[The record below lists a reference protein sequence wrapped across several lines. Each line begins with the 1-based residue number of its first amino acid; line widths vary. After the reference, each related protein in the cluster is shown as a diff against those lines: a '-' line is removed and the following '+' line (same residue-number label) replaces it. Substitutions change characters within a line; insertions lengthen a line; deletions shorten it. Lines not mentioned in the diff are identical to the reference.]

1 MKWKKER
8 EEIVKYTKQIYKKG
22 FVTAHSGNISLRVGD
37 ELILITPSS
46 KSYEKLKSS
55 DIVEIN
61 FEGNIIDG
69 HKMPSS
75 EYKLHVEIYKS
86 RKDVNA
92 VIHTHSIFAC
102 TMAALNLSLPVIL
115 DEQKEFLGGE
125 ISVANYAPSGTDDL
139 AIESVKALADKK
151 AVFLSK
157 HGAVTVGQNIN
168 EAFYT
173 SALLEKLCQIY
184 LFIVLIQK
192 QI

>member
-8 EEIVKYTKQIYKKG
+8 EEIVKYAKQIYKKG
-22 FVTAHSGNISLRVGD
+22 FVTANSGNISLRAGD
-37 ELILITPSS
+37 ELILITPGS

-69 HKMPSS
+69 HKKPSS

-102 TMAALNLSLPVIL
+102 TMATLNLSLPVIL

-139 AIESVKALADKK
+139 AIASVKALADKK

-168 EAFYT
+168 EAFSI

>member
-1 MKWKKER
+1 MEKER

-37 ELILITPSS
+37 KLILITPSS

-139 AIESVKALADKK
+139 AIESVKALA
-151 AVFLSK
+151 
-157 HGAVTVGQNIN
+157 
-168 EAFYT
+168 E
-173 SALLEKLCQIY
+173 
-184 LFIVLIQK
+184 
-192 QI
+192 